1 VVSLAGAVNP
11 CDPDE
16 GHPRPEIIKF
26 IKLDNFKFKKLESM
40 LYFTKFFKLGNLT
53 MSVTLIYDARR
64 DATNIV
70 QYTKSEDG
78 KRKATQIGS
87 ISASA
92 CHKYNRFKTV
102 AEARSGNAKTTQYKK
117 DLTQTYIALELQKFY
132 ENVLHR
138 EYVIKIQDYD
148 YRYISAE
155 KRHEVE
161 TSLGITEDDIHK
173 ILIEKERLTKNFH
186 ESLAK
191 VFAQGVK
198 LDAKTMLRTQD
209 LIAELNKLEK
219 LGKK

>member
-1 VVSLAGAVNP
+1 MTNKTITADEITTDTKISINYVSRDDV
-11 CDPDE
+11 
-16 GHPRPEIIKF
+16 
-26 IKLDNFKFKKLESM
+26 S
-40 LYFTKFFKLGNLT
+40 
-53 MSVTLIYDARR
+53 SV
-64 DATNIV
+64 NIV
-70 QYTKSEDG
+70 E
-78 KRKATQIGS
+78 
-87 ISASA
+87 
-92 CHKYNRFKTV
+92 TV
-102 AEARSGNAKTTQYKK
+102 DGNAKTTQYKK